1 MTDRLEEWRAR
12 PATRFLVK
20 HVVATGVTVG
30 GVLVLLAT
38 LYFMLLVVAI
48 LTDGGIG
55 SPATLP
61 IGLLLTAVLMTGVAL
76 VVFLPVTIAASWIRH
91 RSGLT
96 YLYEIPIAAM
106 LLVAYI
112 LLVAIVVGLAKAYP
126 LSSAFW
132 YASAVSLALLLALGV
147 YWLCLQST
155 GWLLT
160 GAERMVTFVRRA
172 RDDGSDD
179 DERVR
184 PH

>member
-1 MTDRLEEWRAR
+1 MTPDSDEWRAG

-20 HVVATGVTVG
+20 HAVATAVIVG
-30 GVLVLLAT
+30 GVSALLAT
-38 LYFMLLVVAI
+38 LYFVLLVVAI

-61 IGLLLTAVLMTGVAL
+61 IVLVLTAVLMTGVAL
-76 VVFLPVTIAASWIRH
+76 AMFLPVTVAAGWISNRT
-91 RSGLT
+91 GLT
-96 YLYEIPIAAM
+96 YLYEIPIAAL

-112 LLVAIVVGLAKAYP
+112 LLVAIAVGLAKAYP

-132 YASAVSLALLLALGV
+132 YASAVSLALLPALGV

-172 RDDGSDD
+172 RADGSDD